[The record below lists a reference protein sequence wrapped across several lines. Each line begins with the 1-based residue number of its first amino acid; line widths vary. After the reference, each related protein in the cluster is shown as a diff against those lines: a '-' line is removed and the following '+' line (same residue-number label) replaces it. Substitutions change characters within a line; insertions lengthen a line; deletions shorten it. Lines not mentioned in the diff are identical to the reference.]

1 MEASAWEFLQQR
13 PFGSLYFPCTG
24 PPWPED
30 IAEGDTDGDL
40 SLVCWDDEL
49 VPLLAER
56 CSPCSLAVEPPV
68 EGARVERLGD
78 DWLAQTH
85 AHMLD
90 PQTVQEQM
98 HIGKVYTLM
107 VKKGDAHGWFA
118 SSVSASRFEA
128 PTSMYHLLPGGGGPV
143 AGGNACGKD
152 DKDGTGHAGCR
163 LGSAAAIEQYEQ
175 LRDHTWQGTEP
186 DGSTPLYVDSLRAW
200 VETGGSVV
208 DARFGDSR
216 GTALIEAA
224 NGGHREAVEWLLDN
238 GRATRVDRAS
248 LPTSCPPGPT
258 RARVDELAYARLACG
273 RIGRRCY
280 RQ

>member
-1 MEASAWEFLQQR
+1 MLTKRPAAMEASAWEFLQQR

-40 SLVCWDDEL
+40 SLVCWDAEL

-107 VKKGDAHGWFA
+107 VKKGDAHGWTHTDYVHLARAYVQAIDGVKHGGAVKLPLHLRKELGGAFA
-118 SSVSASRFEA
+118 QE
-128 PTSMYHLLPGGGGPV
+128 G
-143 AGGNACGKD
+143 
-152 DKDGTGHAGCR
+152 
-163 LGSAAAIEQYEQ
+163 
-175 LRDHTWQGTEP
+175 
-186 DGSTPLYVDSLRAW
+186 
-200 VETGGSVV
+200 
-208 DARFGDSR
+208 
-216 GTALIEAA
+216 
-224 NGGHREAVEWLLDN
+224 
-238 GRATRVDRAS
+238 
-248 LPTSCPPGPT
+248 PGP
-258 RARVDELAYARLACG
+258 AA
-273 RIGRRCY
+273 
-280 RQ
+280 